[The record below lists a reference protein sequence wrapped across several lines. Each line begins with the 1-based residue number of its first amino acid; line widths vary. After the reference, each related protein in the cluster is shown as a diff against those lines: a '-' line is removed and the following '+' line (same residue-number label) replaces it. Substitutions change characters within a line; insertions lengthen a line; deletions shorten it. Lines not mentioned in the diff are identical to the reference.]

1 MENIF
6 CGLQFLAFFDALT
19 FLVPLLEIFTVK
31 ISISGEWGKELLV
44 LASSTIPSSV
54 SSRTMVA
61 GSTKL
66 TLASLFRSLGIN
78 GFNELETSNFA
89 FFVLFGVE
97 TRDFDKVEIPIE
109 DRFLFMAFC
118 LILAADRRS
127 GVDLTFWT
135 LLNFGVFAASFYNK
149 TR

>member
-1 MENIF
+1 M
-6 CGLQFLAFFDALT
+6 
-19 FLVPLLEIFTVK
+19 
-31 ISISGEWGKELLV
+31 
-44 LASSTIPSSV
+44 
-54 SSRTMVA
+54 
-61 GSTKL
+61 
-66 TLASLFRSLGIN
+66 
-78 GFNELETSNFA
+78 
-89 FFVLFGVE
+89 LFGVE

-149 TR
+149 NAIIKQKFSILAKKYYENEL